1 MKKAALILLFLGLLP
16 HPALAQEQELPNFS
30 LLLQGGVGDCT
41 GFMGPG
47 DPSPEGGIW
56 MGASL
61 SDRWDG
67 LWGLDYY
74 SLPSNIIYIN
84 GNMPTASGAV
94 SLVAVMPSDDIA
106 FSVNTR
112 WYWWDKYD
120 WAHRRFNLVPYLLAG
135 FGIDLVADGYPRIPG
150 TSFYNA
156 GYDILFGMNL
166 GGGIDVPLGDGQGWF
181 LYSEVVDHLVP
192 WDNLTQI
199 FSVRAGFKFMLD
211 SAHADPLRGI
221 L

>member
-1 MKKAALILLFLGLLP
+1 MKKTIYFLLFWGLTLS
-16 HPALAQEQELPNFS
+16 PAAAQEPPNFS
-30 LLLQGGVGDCT
+30 LLAQGGLGDCT

-47 DPSPEGGIW
+47 NPSPEGGLW
-56 MGASL
+56 MGVAL

-74 SLPSNIIYIN
+74 SLPSNIININ
-84 GNMPTASGAV
+84 ADLPTAAGAV
-94 SLVAVMPSDDIA
+94 SFLTVMPSDDIA

-120 WAHRRFNLVPYLLAG
+120 GAHRRFNLVPYLLAG
-135 FGIDLVADGYPRIPG
+135 FGIDLVADQYPRTPG
-150 TSFYNA
+150 TSFYNV

-166 GGGIDVPLGDGQGWF
+166 GGGIDVPLGDGRQWF
-181 LYSEVVDHLVP
+181 LYSEVMDHLVP
-192 WDNLTQI
+192 WDSLTQI
-199 FSVRAGFKFMLD
+199 FSIRAGFKVMLD
-211 SAHADPLRGI
+211 SAHVDPFRGI